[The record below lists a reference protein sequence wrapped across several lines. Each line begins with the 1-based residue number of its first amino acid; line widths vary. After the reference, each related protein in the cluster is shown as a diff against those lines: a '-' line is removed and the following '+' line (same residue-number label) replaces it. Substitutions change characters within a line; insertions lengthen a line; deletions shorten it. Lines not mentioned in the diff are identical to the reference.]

1 MLTTNSVKESD
12 KHYSLLKKCFNQF
25 KEQLY
30 KDTGLELVQ
39 TSTTF
44 KLQLA
49 DDDHRNKT
57 FSSNFEYGMYFLILA
72 ALISEAKNA
81 IIPMET
87 LATQVLEA
95 SPDMDQ
101 NRDLIF
107 KKVIKK
113 VELDGIIT
121 IKNEYD
127 SDGNKYQVVI
137 KKNNP
142 SIYFGETQ
150 QAPISNTTKIVQ
162 YLLTHQSMNKLE
174 HKNLWKNQSITD
186 IRRQLDPYSNDEFG
200 YEVYTNG
207 DVVRLISKNDVYA
220 FPRNKAS
227 HLVAIDFMCNYQN
240 NETLDSFIEKSIY
253 KSQSL
258 TEDDVLNV
266 IKSYDLPSIN
276 LTTN

>member
-1 MLTTNSVKESD
+1 M
-12 KHYSLLKKCFNQF
+12 LKKCFNQF

-127 SDGNKYQVVI
+127 SDGNKYQVVV
-137 KKNNP
+137 KKNNL
-142 SIYFGETQ
+142 SIYFGETS

-186 IRRQLDPYSNDEFG
+186 IRRQLEPYSNDEFG

-207 DVVRLISKNDVYA
+207 DVVRLISKNDIYA

-266 IKSYDLPSIN
+266 IKNYDLPSIN

>member
-1 MLTTNSVKESD
+1 MPRKSS
-12 KHYSLLKKCFNQF
+12 KHPQIWI
-25 KEQLY
+25 
-30 KDTGLELVQ
+30 
-39 TSTTF
+39 
-44 KLQLA
+44 
-49 DDDHRNKT
+49 KT
-57 FSSNFEYGMYFLILA
+57 AILFS
-72 ALISEAKNA
+72 
-81 IIPMET
+81 
-87 LATQVLEA
+87 
-95 SPDMDQ
+95 
-101 NRDLIF
+101 

-127 SDGNKYQVVI
+127 SDGNKYQVVV
-137 KKNNP
+137 KKNNL
-142 SIYFGETQ
+142 SIYFGETS

-186 IRRQLDPYSNDEFG
+186 IRRQLEPYSNDEFG

-207 DVVRLISKNDVYA
+207 DVVRLISKNDIYA

-227 HLVAIDFMCNYQN
+227 HLVAIEFMCNYQN

-266 IKSYDLPSIN
+266 IKNYDLPSIN

>member
-1 MLTTNSVKESD
+1 MLTTNSIKESD
-12 KHYSLLKKCFNQF
+12 KHYSLLKKCFSHF

-30 KDTGLELVQ
+30 KDTSLELVQ
-39 TSTTF
+39 TSNAF

-49 DDDHRNKT
+49 DEDHNKTT
-57 FSSNFEYGMYFLILA
+57 FSSNFEYGMYFLVLV

-87 LATQVLEA
+87 LATQVLAA
-95 SPDMDQ
+95 SPDIDQ

-113 VELDGIIT
+113 VELDRIIS
-121 IKNEYD
+121 IENEYD
-127 SDGNKYQVVI
+127 SNGNKYQVVV

-142 SIYFGETQ
+142 SIYFGETAQ
-150 QAPISNTTKIVQ
+150 KPLSNVTKIIQ

-174 HKNLWKNQSITD
+174 HKNLWKNVSITD
-186 IRRQLDPYSNDEFG
+186 VRRQLEPYSNDEAG
-200 YEVYTNG
+200 YEVYVNG
-207 DVVRLISKNDVYA
+207 DIVRLISKNDIYA

-227 HLVAIDFMCNYQN
+227 HLVAIDFMRNYQN

-253 KSQSL
+253 KTQSL
-258 TEDDVLNV
+258 TEEDVLNV
-266 IKSYDLPSIN
+266 IETYDLPSIN
-276 LTTN
+276 ITT